1 MIIWCLKLFKSPYQ
15 PTLLTSADLLN
26 DFARCHTASLS
37 PAHED
42 GCQRLDERYS
52 ISNHVTPDSYNR
64 FAPIRVQRVCD
75 TVRYRDESSQSKDFT
90 LRSSYEKASK
100 RPSSETDSL
109 TALFEVYSSSLT
121 QPAFI
126 NTNTV
131 AVLKRRRSP
140 DSFFPCC
147 FSCYTLLG
155 IALLKPNNYFRFI
168 RRKRWIMTLGTLEI
182 CSSA

>member
-1 MIIWCLKLFKSPYQ
+1 MIGRAIFSLQ
-15 PTLLTSADLLN
+15 
-26 DFARCHTASLS
+26 SLS
-37 PAHED
+37 T
-42 GCQRLDERYS
+42 
-52 ISNHVTPDSYNR
+52 TPDFYNR
-64 FAPIRVQRVCD
+64 FADLKPWSKFRHVRD
-75 TVRYRDESSQSKDFT
+75 TVRYRDESSLCKDFI

-100 RPSSETDSL
+100 RPPSETDSL

-147 FSCYTLLG
+147 FSWYTLLG
-155 IALLKPNNYFRFI
+155 IALLKPNNYFRVIKKEKEKKKLKWHWNTGDLLSFLNWDI
-168 RRKRWIMTLGTLEI
+168 FPLLLCKQVQHVMSRN
-182 CSSA
+182 